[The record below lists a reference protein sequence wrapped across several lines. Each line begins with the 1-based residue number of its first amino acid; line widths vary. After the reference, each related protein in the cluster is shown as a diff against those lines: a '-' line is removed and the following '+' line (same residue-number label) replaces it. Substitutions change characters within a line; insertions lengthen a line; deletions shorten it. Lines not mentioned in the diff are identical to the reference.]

1 MSDGELT
8 VCAVAAD
15 AGAVA
20 GQRRPPEFVE
30 LVRDGGIAGA
40 CSRAAAT
47 GATWLWLVDS
57 SVTPAA
63 DALEELLA
71 PLARAEALGDP
82 ILLSSMVVT
91 ARGELDTTAPPWPRL
106 FGKEN
111 AILGAEH
118 RLGALRATSY
128 GSLLVH
134 RRALDLHGAPR
145 ADFAAA
151 GDDLEWT
158 GRLLRETPGYLVPG
172 SVCVRK
178 QDARPE
184 SAAFARNRVRM
195 LRGEGWAG
203 QEKLWFAFLLTRDM
217 VREVS
222 ARPARTPR
230 LLRAVG
236 AGVRARP

>member
-1 MSDGELT
+1 MDRPELT
-8 VCAVAAD
+8 VCAVVCD
-15 AGAVA
+15 AGAIA
-20 GQRRPPEFVE
+20 GQRRAPDFVE
-30 LVRDGGIAGA
+30 LVRGDGLHSAVARAG
-40 CSRAAAT
+40 AT
-47 GATWLWLVDS
+47 GATWIWLLDGA
-57 SVTPAA
+57 VTPAA
-63 DALEELLA
+63 TALQELLA
-71 PLARAEALGDP
+71 PLEHARALEDP
-82 ILLSSMVVT
+82 ILLSSMVVD
-91 ARGELDTTAPPWPRL
+91 AAGEFDVVAAPWPRL
-106 FGKEN
+106 FWKEN

-118 RLGALRATSY
+118 GLAALRAARY